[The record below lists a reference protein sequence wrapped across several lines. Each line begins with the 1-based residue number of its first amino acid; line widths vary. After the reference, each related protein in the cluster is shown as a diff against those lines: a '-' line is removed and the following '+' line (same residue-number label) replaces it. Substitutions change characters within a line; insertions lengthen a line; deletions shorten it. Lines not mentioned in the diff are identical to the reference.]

1 MSIDRETS
9 QLLWL
14 RVAGPANTVSHFYHD
29 KHVVRVNVRT
39 PPRPH
44 VYDVG
49 EVSPVDQTMIDLVSS
64 AAVWRVPGFGMDS
77 FVHEVYVPFACLQQ
91 SRSIGGRFR

>member
-1 MSIDRETS
+1 VIPCCDTSVGQSIDRETS

-14 RVAGPANTVSHFYHD
+14 RVAGPAYTVSHFYHHKD
-29 KHVVRVNVRT
+29 VVRVNVRT

-49 EVSPVDQTMIDLVSS
+49 EVSPAGQTMIDLVLS
-64 AAVWRVPGFGMDS
+64 AAVWRVPGFEVDL
-77 FVHEVYVPFACLQQ
+77 FVHESTC
-91 SRSIGGRFR
+91 S